1 MRLAF
6 LILSLT
12 LPAPTA
18 QAAAPAHWTVDPA
31 ASKLGFQGRM
41 SDQAF
46 NGVFRRWSANIVFDP
61 KSLALSKAVVVV
73 DVGSAVTGDA
83 DRDQAMPTGDWF
95 AAQKFPQAT
104 FTTSAIKDLGGGRY
118 QAVGDLAIRG
128 VHKPVVL
135 PFTLAITG
143 DTARMNGAVTL
154 NRTAFGIGQGR
165 WSTKDVVDTSVT
177 VNVALTAHRAH

>member
-1 MRLAF
+1 MMRLA
-6 LILSLT
+6 SLVIG
-12 LPAPTA
+12 LALLAPAA
-18 QAAAPAHWTVDPA
+18 QAAAPAHWTVDPG
-31 ASKLGFQGRM
+31 SKLSFQGRM

-46 NGVFRRWSANIVFDP
+46 SGVFRRWSANIVFDP
-61 KSLALSKAVVVV
+61 KQLALSKAVVTI

-118 QAVGDLAIRG
+118 QAIGDLAIRG

-135 PFTLAITG
+135 LFTLAISG

-154 NRTAFGIGQGR
+154 NRTAFGVGQGR

>member
-6 LILSLT
+6 LALGLA
-12 LPAPTA
+12 LLAPAA
-18 QAAAPAHWTVDPA
+18 QAAAPAHWAVDPA
-31 ASKLGFQGRM
+31 ASKLGFQGKM
-41 SDQAF
+41 NDQAF

-61 KSLALSKAVVVV
+61 KQLALSKAAVTV
-73 DVGSAVTGDA
+73 DVGSAATGDA

-104 FTTSAIKDLGGGRY
+104 FTTSAIKDLGGGKY
-118 QAVGDLAIRG
+118 QAIGDLAIRG

-177 VNVALTAHRAH
+177 VNVALTAHRVH